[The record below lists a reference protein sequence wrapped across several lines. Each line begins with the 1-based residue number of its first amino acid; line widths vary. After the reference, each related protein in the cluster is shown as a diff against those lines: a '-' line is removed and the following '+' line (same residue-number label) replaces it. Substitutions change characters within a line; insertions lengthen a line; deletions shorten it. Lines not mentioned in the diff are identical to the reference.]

1 MRVRSVNVGR
11 EESIDH
17 GNRTFVTGI
26 RKRPVSGPVKVSYDA
41 VAADVICDKEHHGG
55 KDQAAYA
62 YSTEDYDWWSE
73 QLGRSLEPGTFG
85 ENLTIDGLPTDL
97 YVGDRLL
104 IGDVLLEAT
113 CPRIPCS
120 TFAAQMQ
127 DSGFGMAFRRAER
140 PGIYFRVLNEG
151 EITAGDGVTLIE
163 NPAPIV
169 SMIRLFRSYYETSP
183 DLAELETFLEAPLAV
198 RTRAKIE
205 QKIAT
210 AGTSAA

>member
-1 MRVRSVNVGR
+1 
-11 EESIDH
+11 
-17 GNRTFVTGI
+17 
-26 RKRPVSGPVKVSYDA
+26 
-41 VAADVICDKEHHGG
+41 
-55 KDQAAYA
+55 
-62 YSTEDYDWWSE
+62 
-73 QLGRSLEPGTFG
+73 
-85 ENLTIDGLPTDL
+85 
-97 YVGDRLL
+97 
-104 IGDVLLEAT
+104 
-113 CPRIPCS
+113 
-120 TFAAQMQ
+120 MQ